1 MIDTVL
7 LCMAWAVIGYALAII
22 EHERSSPTPN
32 PRQQHS
38 AGHTPPQPSA
48 NAISL
53 KHRPDRFACF
63 HCKRWRHNQRFDIA
77 WCDRDHAE
85 FPELCPEYDPKH
97 SHQTIDFVSSL
108 VYQKT

>member
-32 PRQQHS
+32 PRQNAV
-38 AGHTPPQPSA
+38 AGHTPPTPSA

-63 HCKRWRHNQRFDIA
+63 HCRQFRHNWRFMIC
-77 WCDRDHAE
+77 WCDWDRHE
-85 FPELCPEYDPKH
+85 FPALCDEYAPKH
-97 SHQTIDFVSSL
+97 GH
-108 VYQKT
+108 